1 MQWRKNSYSRPRN
14 VVTRITKWY
23 ELSTKQNLHSCAC
36 YCSIQDTWSEVLF
49 ALEPLLRGLKIF
61 ILHVVFWFW
70 FLIDSLFF
78 PLCVDFHHLLW
89 RRANTR
95 NYHTLLSCFSVV
107 IQFSLPGLF
116 FAVKI
121 SWQKTSKHKVLNK
134 VFSFN
139 SAVNRSRQCRQARSS
154 SVSLHI
160 MAWSLGSPGHHC
172 FLNVPSQVKD
182 NSGCWPWACSHSLQV
197 SGRNRHR

>member
-1 MQWRKNSYSRPRN
+1 MPATVVYKIPGVKSY
-14 VVTRITKWY
+14 
-23 ELSTKQNLHSCAC
+23 LHWNHYWGDLEFLFFMCFFRFC
-36 YCSIQDTWSEVLF
+36 YLF
-49 ALEPLLRGLKIF
+49 
-61 ILHVVFWFW
+61 
-70 FLIDSLFF
+70 DSQLF
-78 PLCVDFHHLLW
+78 PLCVDFYHLLW

-95 NYHTLLSCFSVV
+95 NYHTLLSCFPVV

-121 SWQKTSKHKVLNK
+121 SWQKRQNKVLNK

-139 SAVNRSRQCRQARSS
+139 SAVNRSWQCRQARSS

-160 MAWSLGSPGHHC
+160 VAWSLGSPGHHC

-182 NSGCWPWACSHSLQV
+182 NSGCWPWACYHSLQV

>member
-49 ALEPLLRGLKIF
+49 ALEPLSRRLRIF
-61 ILHVVFWFW
+61 ILHVFFS
-70 FLIDSLFF
+70 FLLFIRLTIF
-78 PLCVDFHHLLW
+78 PTLS
-89 RRANTR
+89 R
-95 NYHTLLSCFSVV
+95 LLSFALTKGEHSKLSHTFV
-107 IQFSLPGLF
+107 LF
-116 FAVKI
+116 PSGNSIFVTRPLLCCQNI
-121 SWQKTSKHKVLNK
+121 LTKTSKRKVLNR

-139 SAVNRSRQCRQARSS
+139 SAVNRSWQYRQARSS

-160 MAWSLGSPGHHC
+160 VAWSLGSPGHHC

-182 NSGCWPWACSHSLQV
+182 NSGCWPWACYHSLQV

>member
-1 MQWRKNSYSRPRN
+1 M
-14 VVTRITKWY
+14 
-23 ELSTKQNLHSCAC
+23 HSCAC

-95 NYHTLLSCFSVV
+95 NYHTLLSCFPVV

-121 SWQKTSKHKVLNK
+121 SWQKRQNTKFWIRCFYLSLQSTDPDSVDKREVVQYHFTSWPDHSVPRDTIAFLMFHHKLKTTLVADPGP
-134 VFSFN
+134 VIIHCR
-139 SAVNRSRQCRQARSS
+139 SAVEIDIDSFI
-154 SVSLHI
+154 V
-160 MAWSLGSPGHHC
+160 WSTCVALIC
-172 FLNVPSQVKD
+172 EI
-182 NSGCWPWACSHSLQV
+182 WAFPV
-197 SGRNRHR
+197 W

>member
-1 MQWRKNSYSRPRN
+1 MCLLLWYSRYLEWSWNHYRGDLEFLFFMSFF
-14 VVTRITKWY
+14 RF
-23 ELSTKQNLHSCAC
+23 C
-36 YCSIQDTWSEVLF
+36 YLF
-49 ALEPLLRGLKIF
+49 
-61 ILHVVFWFW
+61 
-70 FLIDSLFF
+70 DSLFF
-78 PLCVDFHHLLW
+78 PLCVDFHYLLW

-95 NYHTLLSCFSVV
+95 NYHTLFSCFPVV

-134 VFSFN
+134 VFLFN

-182 NSGCWPWACSHSLQV
+182 NSGCWSWACYHSLQV